1 MENNNRGNIR
11 LKFFADIKEAKS
23 AIRNLGKEVEFLDK
37 KVKSV
42 RLTGFNKT
50 QQKAVNKVAGGM
62 PQSSTHA
69 WYTQWA
75 TTVAQLDKVRAQAE
89 IATTEIYKQLAI
101 EKQKLAITQ
110 KSVEL
115 NAKVAMLNDKT
126 TRTAYINN
134 LVKEAQVQTKI
145 QTSLAA
151 SKPYVDAIANRKIA
165 QASIEAQVSKKM
177 LEQAD
182 IIKQQAYYAERI
194 NLIRQQGIKR
204 ARKEFGVNQNSLLK
218 TTAMYMIIR
227 KTVNLLV
234 ESLKIS
240 ADWTENLNLFAVTFG
255 KGYEGA
261 VDWAVDFADKL
272 GYSSVEIVKY
282 TGLFKQLSDAIGVT
296 ADTGKEVSKVL
307 TQLGADISSFYN
319 ISLESAMEKLQAGV
333 FSGQTKPLRAV
344 GIDVTYQSIDNLLAT
359 NEELS
364 KLGITSKKLTQD
376 QKVLARTIL
385 VATAAMNAWG
395 DSAKTINSLANQIKV
410 FQGSLQNLG
419 LAIGDTVAPVVT
431 QLITYLNGF
440 IMSLT
445 TIIRMFTS
453 MVKKVP
459 YEVGDMTNSV
469 ADEYQEL
476 EEETGKLLSF
486 DKFEALNTNAEENQ
500 NATLALTAELNK
512 VIAEY
517 QEKQNKELKE
527 MQNNAIK
534 VRNAIM
540 GFLGYEWDEETN
552 DFVKVNHNLEL
563 IGGTLAI
570 IGAAKLWS
578 WLNSVSKIK
587 MLGNAFKIL
596 AGGTLSTADQMTRL
610 QKVSASL
617 TKLGIFAL
625 AVQVMDLISKW
636 DELDAGQKTARISL
650 IAFTA
655 MLIGL
660 GVYAKVA
667 SGNLAGLGA
676 KLKQLVSSLK
686 ASSVSFKT
694 LGLTMS
700 AVLLLVAGLIEN
712 WDKMD
717 SFQRVASVLLT
728 AASAFFAFAIA
739 AQTAKHALKAWTVVG
754 FIGSVGAALATI
766 MSAKSAAQGMKLN
779 AYATGGTPDRGE
791 IFSMNEYG
799 RPEAFVKTG
808 GHTSVINDITM
819 GSLVK
824 QGVIEAVR
832 ETGIIQAIRESG
844 AKFSIEGDPERMFKV
859 VDKEGRRITGKGW
872 TNR

>member
-1 MENNNRGNIR
+1 MAKKTRGGGGNNG
-11 LKFFADIKEAKS
+11 DIILNFSTNYGQAINDINKISANLDKIAQTNEKILSIVDRTYGSNQKNVDATKQEAKYS
-23 AIRNLGKEVEFLDK
+23 KKSLANRAAIMAVIRKTTQLM
-37 KVKSV
+37 VKSV
-42 RLTGFNKT
+42 
-50 QQKAVNKVAGGM
+50 
-62 PQSSTHA
+62 
-69 WYTQWA
+69 
-75 TTVAQLDKVRAQAE
+75 
-89 IATTEIYKQLAI
+89 
-101 EKQKLAITQ
+101 
-110 KSVEL
+110 
-115 NAKVAMLNDKT
+115 
-126 TRTAYINN
+126 
-134 LVKEAQVQTKI
+134 
-145 QTSLAA
+145 
-151 SKPYVDAIANRKIA
+151 
-165 QASIEAQVSKKM
+165 
-177 LEQAD
+177 
-182 IIKQQAYYAERI
+182 
-194 NLIRQQGIKR
+194 
-204 ARKEFGVNQNSLLK
+204 
-218 TTAMYMIIR
+218 
-227 KTVNLLV
+227 
-234 ESLKIS
+234 KIS
-240 ADWTENLNLFAVTFG
+240 ADWAENLNLFAVTFG

-272 GYSSVEIVKY
+272 GYSSVEIVKF

-296 ADTGKEVSKVL
+296 AETGKEVSKVL

-344 GIDVTYQSIDNLLAT
+344 GIDVTYQSIDNLLKT
-359 NEELS
+359 NKTLAN
-364 KLGITSKKLTQD
+364 LGVTSKQLTQD

-385 VATAAMNAWG
+385 VATSAINSWG

-419 LAIGDTVAPVVT
+419 LAIGDTVSPAIT

-445 TIIRMFTS
+445 TIIRMFTA
-453 MVKKVP
+453 MVKQVP
-459 YEVGDMTNSV
+459 YEVSDMTDSV

-476 EEETGKLLSF
+476 EEKTGKLLSF
-486 DKFEALNTNAEENQ
+486 DKFEALNTNAEKDQ
-500 NATLALTAELNK
+500 NATLALTAELNR

-517 QEKQNKELKE
+517 QDKQNNELKK

-540 GFLGYEWDEETN
+540 GFLGYKWDEKSK
-552 DFVKVNHNLEL
+552 DFVKVNNNLEL
-563 IGGTLAI
+563 IGGALAI
-570 IGAAKLWS
+570 LAASKLWS

-587 MLGNAFKIL
+587 MLGNAFKLL
-596 AGGTLSTADQMTRL
+596 AGGTLSAADQMTRL

-625 AVQVMDLISKW
+625 VAQVMDLISKW

-655 MLIGL
+655 MLLLMTKTSSNASLIL
-660 GVYAKVA
+660 GNLRLTIEILASKIKYWAKNSKVA
-667 SGNLAGLGA
+667 FSSLALTLTVVVTLIGM
-676 KLKQLVSSLK
+676 LVS
-686 ASSVSFKT
+686 AW
-694 LGLTMS
+694 G
-700 AVLLLVAGLIEN
+700 E
-712 WDKMD
+712 MD
-717 SFQRVASVLLT
+717 SFQRVASVILV

-766 MSAKSAAQGMKLN
+766 MSAKSAAQGIKLN
-779 AYATGGTPDRGE
+779 AYAAGGTPDRGE

-799 RPEAFVKTG
+799 RPEALVKSG

-844 AKFSIEGDPERMFKV
+844 AKVSIEGDPERIFKV
-859 VDKEGRRITGKGW
+859 VEKEGRRVTGKGW
-872 TNR
+872 TNK

>member
-1 MENNNRGNIR
+1 MAKKTRGGGGNNG
-11 LKFFADIKEAKS
+11 DIILNFSTNYGQAINDINKIS
-23 AIRNLGKEVEFLDK
+23 ANLD
-37 KVKSV
+37 
-42 RLTGFNKT
+42 
-50 QQKAVNKVAGGM
+50 
-62 PQSSTHA
+62 
-69 WYTQWA
+69 
-75 TTVAQLDKVRAQAE
+75 
-89 IATTEIYKQLAI
+89 
-101 EKQKLAITQ
+101 
-110 KSVEL
+110 
-115 NAKVAMLNDKT
+115 
-126 TRTAYINN
+126 
-134 LVKEAQVQTKI
+134 
-145 QTSLAA
+145 
-151 SKPYVDAIANRKIA
+151 KIA
-165 QASIEAQVSKKM
+165 QTNEKILSIVDKTYGSNQKNVNATKEEAKYSKK
-177 LEQAD
+177 
-182 IIKQQAYYAERI
+182 
-194 NLIRQQGIKR
+194 NLASR
-204 ARKEFGVNQNSLLK
+204 AAIMAV
-218 TTAMYMIIR
+218 IR
-227 KTVNLLV
+227 KTTQLMVK
-234 ESLKIS
+234 SIKIS
-240 ADWTENLNLFAVTFG
+240 ADWAENLNLFAVTFG

-272 GYSSVEIVKY
+272 GYSSVEIVKF

-296 ADTGKEVSKVL
+296 AETGKEVSMVL

-344 GIDVTYQSIDNLLAT
+344 GIDVTYQSIDNLLKT
-359 NEELS
+359 NKTLAN
-364 KLGITSKKLTQD
+364 LGVTSKQLTQD

-385 VATAAMNAWG
+385 VATSAINAWG

-419 LAIGDTVAPVVT
+419 LAIGDTVAPAIT

-453 MVKKVP
+453 MVKQVP
-459 YEVGDMTNSV
+459 YEVSDMADSV

-476 EEETGKLLSF
+476 EEKTGKLLSF
-486 DKFEALNTNAEENQ
+486 DKFEALNTNAEKDQ
-500 NATLALTAELNK
+500 NATLALTAELNR

-517 QEKQNKELKE
+517 QEKQNKELKK

-540 GFLGYEWDEETN
+540 GFLGYKWDEKTK
-552 DFVKVNHNLEL
+552 DFVKVNNNLEL
-563 IGGTLAI
+563 IGGALTILSAT
-570 IGAAKLWS
+570 KLWS

-587 MLGNAFKIL
+587 MLGNAFKVL

-617 TKLGIFAL
+617 TKIGIFAL
-625 AVQVMDLISKW
+625 VVQVLDLISKW

-655 MLIGL
+655 MLL
-660 GVYAKVA
+660 LMTKTSSNA
-667 SGNLAGLGA
+667 SLILGNLRLTIEILASKIKYWA
-676 KLKQLVSSLK
+676 KNSKAAFSSL
-686 ASSVSFKT
+686 ALT
-694 LGLTMS
+694 LTI
-700 AVLLLVAGLIEN
+700 VVTLVGMLANAWGE
-712 WDKMD
+712 MD
-717 SFQRVASVLLT
+717 SFQRVASVILV

-799 RPEAFVKTG
+799 RPEALVKSG

-832 ETGIIQAIRESG
+832 ETGIIPAIRESG
-844 AKFSIEGDPERMFKV
+844 ANVSLEGDPERMFKV
-859 VDKEGRRITGKGW
+859 VEKEGKRVYGKGW

>member
-1 MENNNRGNIR
+1 MAKKTRGGGGNNG
-11 LKFFADIKEAKS
+11 DIILNFSTNYGQAINDINKISANLDKIAQTNEKILSIVDRTYGSNQKNVDATKQEAKYS
-23 AIRNLGKEVEFLDK
+23 KKNLASRAAIMAVIRKTTQLM
-37 KVKSV
+37 VKSV
-42 RLTGFNKT
+42 
-50 QQKAVNKVAGGM
+50 
-62 PQSSTHA
+62 
-69 WYTQWA
+69 
-75 TTVAQLDKVRAQAE
+75 
-89 IATTEIYKQLAI
+89 
-101 EKQKLAITQ
+101 
-110 KSVEL
+110 
-115 NAKVAMLNDKT
+115 
-126 TRTAYINN
+126 
-134 LVKEAQVQTKI
+134 
-145 QTSLAA
+145 
-151 SKPYVDAIANRKIA
+151 
-165 QASIEAQVSKKM
+165 
-177 LEQAD
+177 
-182 IIKQQAYYAERI
+182 
-194 NLIRQQGIKR
+194 
-204 ARKEFGVNQNSLLK
+204 
-218 TTAMYMIIR
+218 
-227 KTVNLLV
+227 
-234 ESLKIS
+234 KIS
-240 ADWTENLNLFAVTFG
+240 ADWAENLNLFAVTFG

-272 GYSSVEIVKY
+272 GYSSVEIVKF

-296 ADTGKEVSKVL
+296 AETGKEVSKVL

-344 GIDVTYQSIDNLLAT
+344 GIDVTYQSIDNLLKT
-359 NEELS
+359 NKTLAN
-364 KLGITSKKLTQD
+364 LGVTSKQLTQD

-385 VATAAMNAWG
+385 VATSAINSWG

-419 LAIGDTVAPVVT
+419 LAIGDTVAPAIT

-445 TIIRMFTS
+445 TIIRMFTA
-453 MVKKVP
+453 MVKQVP
-459 YEVGDMTNSV
+459 YEVSDMADSV

-476 EEETGKLLSF
+476 EEKTGKLLSF
-486 DKFEALNTNAEENQ
+486 DKFEALNTNAEKDQ
-500 NATLALTAELNK
+500 NATLALTAELNR

-517 QEKQNKELKE
+517 QDKQNKELKE

-540 GFLGYEWDEETN
+540 GFLGYEWNEEAKK
-552 DFVKVNHNLEL
+552 FVKVNNNLEL

-570 IGAAKLWS
+570 ISAAKLWS
-578 WLNSVSKIK
+578 WLNSVPKIT
-587 MLGNAFKIL
+587 MLGNAFKVL
-596 AGGTLSTADQMTRL
+596 AGGTLSATDQMTRL

-617 TKLGIFAL
+617 TKIGLFAL
-625 AVQVMDLISKW
+625 VAQILDLISKW

-655 MLIGL
+655 VMLIL
-660 GVYAKVA
+660 GNYTKLT
-667 SGNLAGLGA
+667 SGNIADFGK
-676 KLKQLVSSLK
+676 KLKQLVSNLK
-686 ASSVSFKT
+686 VSEASFRALALT
-694 LGLTMS
+694 LTI
-700 AVLLLVAGLIEN
+700 VVTLVGMLVDAWG
-712 WDKMD
+712 KMD
-717 SFQRVASVLLT
+717 SFQQVASVILV

-799 RPEAFVKTG
+799 RPEALVKSG

>member
-1 MENNNRGNIR
+1 MAKKTRGGGGNNG
-11 LKFFADIKEAKS
+11 DIILNFSTNYGQAINDINKIS
-23 AIRNLGKEVEFLDK
+23 ANLD
-37 KVKSV
+37 
-42 RLTGFNKT
+42 
-50 QQKAVNKVAGGM
+50 
-62 PQSSTHA
+62 
-69 WYTQWA
+69 
-75 TTVAQLDKVRAQAE
+75 
-89 IATTEIYKQLAI
+89 
-101 EKQKLAITQ
+101 
-110 KSVEL
+110 
-115 NAKVAMLNDKT
+115 
-126 TRTAYINN
+126 
-134 LVKEAQVQTKI
+134 
-145 QTSLAA
+145 
-151 SKPYVDAIANRKIA
+151 KIA
-165 QASIEAQVSKKM
+165 QTNEKILSIVDRTYGSNQKNVDATKQEAKYSKK
-177 LEQAD
+177 
-182 IIKQQAYYAERI
+182 
-194 NLIRQQGIKR
+194 NLSNRVAIM
-204 ARKEFGVNQNSLLK
+204 AV
-218 TTAMYMIIR
+218 IR
-227 KTVNLLV
+227 KTTQLMVK
-234 ESLKIS
+234 SIKIS
-240 ADWTENLNLFAVTFG
+240 ADWAENLNLFAVTFG
-255 KGYEGA
+255 KGYEEA

-272 GYSSVEIVKY
+272 GYSSVEIVKF

-296 ADTGKEVSKVL
+296 AETGKEVSKVL

-344 GIDVTYQSIDNLLAT
+344 GIDVTYQSIDNLLKT
-359 NEELS
+359 NKTLAN
-364 KLGITSKKLTQD
+364 LGVTSKQLTQD

-385 VATAAMNAWG
+385 VATSAINSWG

-419 LAIGDTVAPVVT
+419 LAVGDTVAPAIT

-445 TIIRMFTS
+445 TIIRMFTA

-459 YEVGDMTNSV
+459 YEVSDMADSV

-476 EEETGKLLSF
+476 EEKTGKLLSF
-486 DKFEALNTNAEENQ
+486 DKFEALNTNAEKDQ
-500 NATLALTAELNK
+500 NATLALTAELNR

-517 QEKQNKELKE
+517 QDKQNKELKE

-540 GFLGYEWDEETN
+540 GFLGYKWDEKAKK
-552 DFVKVNHNLEL
+552 FVKVNNNLEL

-570 IGAAKLWS
+570 ISAAKLWS
-578 WLNSVSKIK
+578 WLNSVPKIT
-587 MLGNAFKIL
+587 MLGNAFKLL
-596 AGGTLSTADQMTRL
+596 AGGTLSAADQMTRL

-625 AVQVMDLISKW
+625 VAQIVVLISKW

-650 IAFTA
+650 IVFTAA
-655 MLIGL
+655 MLIL
-660 GVYAKVA
+660 GNYTKLT
-667 SGNLAGLGA
+667 SGNLVGLVS

-686 ASSVSFKT
+686 VSSASFKT
-694 LGLTMS
+694 LGATMS
-700 AVLLLVAGLIEN
+700 VVLLLAAGLIEN

-739 AQTAKHALKAWTVVG
+739 AQTAKHALKAWTIVG
-754 FIGSVGAALATI
+754 FVTSVGAAIATI
-766 MSAKSAAQGMKLN
+766 ASARSTAQGMKLN

-799 RPEAFVKTG
+799 RPEALVKSG

-844 AKFSIEGDPERMFKV
+844 AKVSIEGDPERMFKV
-859 VDKEGRRITGKGW
+859 VEKEGRRVTGKGW
-872 TNR
+872 TNK

>member
-1 MENNNRGNIR
+1 MAQNTRGRRGNNGEIIIN
-11 LKFFADIKEAKS
+11 FATNYGQAINDINKISANLDKIVQTNEKILSIVDRTYGSNQKNVDATKQEAKYS
-23 AIRNLGKEVEFLDK
+23 KKNLASRAAIMAVIRKTTQLM
-37 KVKSV
+37 VKSV
-42 RLTGFNKT
+42 
-50 QQKAVNKVAGGM
+50 
-62 PQSSTHA
+62 
-69 WYTQWA
+69 
-75 TTVAQLDKVRAQAE
+75 
-89 IATTEIYKQLAI
+89 
-101 EKQKLAITQ
+101 
-110 KSVEL
+110 
-115 NAKVAMLNDKT
+115 
-126 TRTAYINN
+126 
-134 LVKEAQVQTKI
+134 
-145 QTSLAA
+145 
-151 SKPYVDAIANRKIA
+151 
-165 QASIEAQVSKKM
+165 
-177 LEQAD
+177 
-182 IIKQQAYYAERI
+182 
-194 NLIRQQGIKR
+194 
-204 ARKEFGVNQNSLLK
+204 
-218 TTAMYMIIR
+218 
-227 KTVNLLV
+227 
-234 ESLKIS
+234 KIS
-240 ADWTENLNLFAVTFG
+240 ADWAENLNLFAVTFG

-272 GYSSVEIVKY
+272 GYSSVEIVKF

-296 ADTGKEVSKVL
+296 AETGKEVSKVL

-344 GIDVTYQSIDNLLAT
+344 GIDVTYQSIDNLLKT
-359 NEELS
+359 NKTLAN
-364 KLGITSKKLTQD
+364 LGVTSKQLTQD

-385 VATAAMNAWG
+385 VATSAINAWG

-419 LAIGDTVAPVVT
+419 LAVGDTVAPAIT

-445 TIIRMFTS
+445 TIIRMFTA
-453 MVKKVP
+453 MVKQVP
-459 YEVGDMTNSV
+459 YEVSDMADSV

-476 EEETGKLLSF
+476 EEKTGKLLSF
-486 DKFEALNTNAEENQ
+486 DKFEALNTNAEKDQ
-500 NATLALTAELNK
+500 NATLALTAELNR

-517 QEKQNKELKE
+517 QDKQNKELKE

-540 GFLGYEWDEETN
+540 GFLGYEWDEEAKK
-552 DFVKVNHNLEL
+552 FVKVNNNLEL

-587 MLGNAFKIL
+587 MLGNAFKVL
-596 AGGTLSTADQMTRL
+596 AGGTLSATDQMTRL

-625 AVQVMDLISKW
+625 VAQILDLISKW

-655 MLIGL
+655 MLIGF

-686 ASSVSFKT
+686 VSSVSFKT

-739 AQTAKHALKAWTVVG
+739 AQTAKHALKAWTIVG
-754 FIGSVGAALATI
+754 FVTSVGAAIATI
-766 MSAKSAAQGMKLN
+766 ASARATAQNTKLN

-799 RPEAFVKTG
+799 RPEALVKSG

-819 GSLVK
+819 GRLVE
-824 QGVIEAVR
+824 QGFENAIRRTGLIEAVR
-832 ETGIIQAIRESG
+832 ESRANV
-844 AKFSIEGDPERMFKV
+844 SIEGDAQQIFKV
-859 VDKEGRRITGKGW
+859 VNKEGKRVTGKGW
-872 TNR
+872 TDR